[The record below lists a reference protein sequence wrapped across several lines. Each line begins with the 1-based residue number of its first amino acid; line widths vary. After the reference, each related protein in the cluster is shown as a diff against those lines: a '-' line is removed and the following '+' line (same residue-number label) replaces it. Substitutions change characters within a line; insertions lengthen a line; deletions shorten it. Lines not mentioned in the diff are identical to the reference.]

1 MLFKEDSK
9 LATSITKRNNG
20 TGYGGTPL
28 TYTAKEN
35 EEQFELLKEGQCIYK
50 CKEEAKPGVGGR
62 V

>member
-20 TGYGGTPL
+20 TGYGGTLL
-28 TYTAKEN
+28 TYAAKEN

-50 CKEEAKPGVGGR
+50 
-62 V
+62 